1 MPVSGKELPIPEKKR
16 MPKKK
21 KGRGYDEQTSED
33 EEEKEEENPNIPHA
47 DNFEAPNPYLKSMQD
62 DGNYNQ
68 PTHFAYADFDDSDL
82 APSKICGYINYG
94 KFTGSKLNFVS
105 VGTGKDGCEQLDQ
118 ARSQHSMVIFV
129 KPTTI

>member
-33 EEEKEEENPNIPHA
+33 EEEKEENPNIPHA
-47 DNFEAPNPYLKSMQD
+47 DNCEPPNPYLKSMQD

-68 PTHFAYADFDDSDL
+68 PTHFAHADFDDSDL
-82 APSKICGYINYG
+82 APSKICGFINYG

-105 VGTGKDGCEQLDQ
+105 VGTGKDGCEQLDE

-129 KPTTI
+129 KLTTI

>member
-33 EEEKEEENPNIPHA
+33 EEEEEDEENPNVPHA

-62 DGNYNQ
+62 DDNYNQ

-105 VGTGKDGCEQLDQ
+105 LGTGKDGCEQLDQ
-118 ARSQHSMVIFV
+118 ARSQHSMVMLSI
-129 KPTTI
+129 